1 MSSESMSLFG
11 ENHIHQPLADAMRP
25 QKLDEIVGQHELLDA
40 GQPLRQII
48 DKGIAISLILWGP
61 PGTGKSTLAY
71 VMAKTL
77 KLPFEKFNA
86 STENKAVLQKFV
98 SKYPNESFVLQ
109 LDEIHRLTKP
119 IQDFLLPYLESGQI
133 LLVGTTTENPVITIN
148 PAIRSRCQL
157 FEFKPVTA
165 NDVVPVLQRTSQKIY
180 QFDLAEDL
188 ALMIGNSAN
197 GDVRVALNILETLV
211 AMHGK
216 ELSHEQIA
224 EFAKNQ
230 HFVFDK
236 DSTNHYDYLSA
247 FQDSVGGSDTDAALY
262 YLSVILNSGDLES
275 AVRRIRDLA
284 YMFIGLADS
293 HAVDTA
299 MIACQTALQV
309 GLPRAS
315 THLAY
320 ATITLCLAPKSDSA
334 VMSYNLANE
343 DGKESNQLHRMPSYL
358 RDAHY
363 KHSVETTGGG
373 DMLNPFDQPHQI
385 AKQQYLPDNLID
397 RHYYKPRENKR
408 EQALNQRY
416 QALRQY
422 IYAPQSKQDNKDNH
436 E

>member
-1 MSSESMSLFG
+1 MSLFS

-25 QKLDEIVGQHELLDA
+25 QTLAEIVGQQQLLNV

-48 DKGIAISLILWGP
+48 DKKIAISLILWGP

-71 VMAKTL
+71 VMAKTF

-86 STENKAVLQKFV
+86 STENKATLQEFV
-98 SKYPNESFVLQ
+98 NEHPNESFVLQ

-157 FEFKPVTA
+157 FEFKPVA
-165 NDVVPVLQRTSQKIY
+165 SGDIVPVLQRTSQSVY
-180 QFDLAEDL
+180 HFDLANDL
-188 ALMIGNSAN
+188 ALMIGNCAN

-211 AMHGK
+211 AMHG
-216 ELSHEQIA
+216 EQLNREQIA

-236 DSTNHYDYLSA
+236 DATNHYDYLSA

-275 AVRRIRDLA
+275 VIRRIRDLA
-284 YMFIGLADS
+284 YMNVGLADAK
-293 HAVDTA
+293 AVDTA
-299 MIACQTALQV
+299 VLACQTAHEV

-334 VMSYNLANE
+334 SMSYNRANE
-343 DGKESNQLHRMPSYL
+343 DGKGSNQLHVMPRYL

-373 DMLNPFDQPHQI
+373 DMLNPFEQPHQV
-385 AKQQYLPDNLID
+385 AQQQYLPDDLID
-397 RHYYKPRENKR
+397 RRYYKPRDNKR
-408 EQALNQRY
+408 EQALYQRY
-416 QALRQY
+416 QSLHQY
-422 IYAPQSKQDNKDNH
+422 IYAKQADKHKGSN
-436 E
+436 